1 MATTTKLVKPHETGM
16 RVVKPDHVPV
26 DHRHLG
32 KKGDGKGWQYVEV
45 KPTDRTKAY
54 SSNRTK
60 PRKKKK

>member
-1 MATTTKLVKPHETGM
+1 MATTTGLIRAFDAGK

-32 KKGDGKGWQYVEV
+32 KKGDGKGWEYIQVLQ
-45 KPTDRTKAY
+45 TDRTKAY